1 MIYHHPSELDRSA
14 AYVATI
20 GTFDGVHLGHQRIM
34 QVLLESARKHRL
46 KPLIVTFDN
55 NPKAYV
61 EVSLIP
67 EVLSR
72 EDKLDLLTD
81 YADVL
86 TIPFDES
93 IRHMSQTEFIDY
105 LGIDLKELIIGYDFR
120 FGYKQSREVA
130 DVVTTQVPPVYLGDR
145 IISSTY
151 LRNLLRDGDMETM
164 KAALGRDHFYTGQVM
179 HGLKRGKKLGFPTIN
194 MTIENNLYS
203 LKRGVYI
210 TLTTIDGV
218 DYRGVSNIGF
228 NPTFTDKPF
237 TLETHILDFARDI
250 YGKQV
255 KVAFLHFLRD
265 EIIFTDLQG
274 LRDQIAQDV
283 ANTRDFFSMKE
294 DSNGQTS
301 RST

>member
-1 MIYHHPSELDRSA
+1 MIYHHPSELDRSRS
-14 AYVATI
+14 YVATI

-34 QVLLESARKHRL
+34 HVMLESAHKHHL
-46 KPLIVTFDN
+46 SPLIVTFDN
-55 NPKAYV
+55 NPKAFV

-67 EVLSR
+67 EVLSP
-72 EDKLDLLTD
+72 EDKQDLLTD
-81 YADVL
+81 YANVL

-120 FGYKQSREVA
+120 FGYKQSDAVA
-130 DVVTTQVPPVYLGDR
+130 DIVTTQVPPVYLGDK

-164 KAALGRDHFYTGQVM
+164 KAALGRDHYYTGVVM
-179 HGLKRGKKLGFPTIN
+179 HGLKRGTKLGFPTIN

-237 TLETHILDFARDI
+237 TLETHILDFEQDI
-250 YGKQV
+250 YGKKV

-265 EIIFTDLQG
+265 EIIFSDLQG

-283 ANTRDFFSMKE
+283 ADTRSYFSIKG
-294 DSNGQTS
+294 DNHG
-301 RST
+301 